1 MRPRAVEVRV
11 VASVPQRA
19 PSREQSTADP
29 CTAELKPRCTR
40 LPRSSSPDNLP
51 AKPRR
56 SLSRCRSPTLRPCLA
71 QEPRANRWHVACC
84 SIFHGARLPEALLD
98 TLRTRGC
105 AGRVPRRAHGEH
117 RGGGGN
123 RAGARRAAGE
133 GGVAGRG
140 PAAATEA
147 GRGESGEVVRRP
159 PPEGGVREY
168 RDRGG

>member
-71 QEPRANRWHVACC
+71 QEPRGNDGMSLSVPSFMELVFQRHSWTLYALVVVLAAYLA
-84 SIFHGARLPEALLD
+84 AR
-98 TLRTRGC
+98 TVNT
-105 AGRVPRRAHGEH
+105 V
-117 RGGGGN
+117 
-123 RAGARRAAGE
+123 
-133 GGVAGRG
+133 V
-140 PAAATEA
+140 AAAIVPEP
-147 GRGESGEVVRRP
+147 VVQQARA
-159 PPEGGVREY
+159 VLQVA
-168 RDRGG
+168 DQ